1 MSEPSDIV
9 VSDKPFLTLGE
20 SKGKAKVDDEIPP
33 SPFKL
38 AKGNVSEIGALLKEK
53 FKSADEFLSEAAKE
67 EIADLRTPLGHQTFS
82 TYTGESY
89 SGHHSPYGTER
100 SKEPTLG
107 EILLAVR
114 SLSSEVATL
123 TRTMHSVTTEL
134 TALDLKVTA
143 SGHAQS
149 SRHEELRTELQTVA
163 ETSGTAQARV
173 QSIEA
178 TVALIW
184 GVMKAK
190 TAIRIPGGG
199 SQRPTQEVK
208 VVDSSTRHRKAEATL
223 TPPVPV
229 LPEPSVATAALA
241 VPVKAKKS
249 RFD

>member
-1 MSEPSDIV
+1 MSEPSDVV

-20 SKGKAKVDDEIPP
+20 SKGKARIEDDAPP

-82 TYTGESY
+82 SYTGESH

-100 SKEPTLG
+100 VKEPALN
-107 EILLAVR
+107 EVLLAIR
-114 SLSSEVATL
+114 SLSAEVATL

-143 SGHAQS
+143 NGHAQS

-163 ETSGTAQARV
+163 ETSGTAQARI

-178 TVALIW
+178 TVAMIW
-184 GVMKAK
+184 GAMKTK
-190 TAIRIPGGG
+190 TTVRLAGGG
-199 SQRPTQEVK
+199 SQRPVSEVK
-208 VVDSSTRHRKAEATL
+208 AVDLPGRHKKTEAAPA
-223 TPPVPV
+223 PPAPT
-229 LPEPSVATAALA
+229 LPESSVVVTA
-241 VPVKAKKS
+241 PVAPPKTKKS